1 VKTNELIEEKFED
14 WFWESE
20 DGFSFKA
27 ERCFQWAQLAAEK
40 PETLNRFLTD
50 WLKGTYEVAYKEG
63 YRDALASLH
72 YEPRPSSGGAPVIA
86 LQ

>member
-1 VKTNELIEEKFED
+1 MKTNELIEEKFED

-20 DGFSFKA
+20 DGFQFKA
-27 ERCFQWAQLAAEK
+27 ERCFQWAQLAAENN
-40 PETLNRFLTD
+40 TLNRFLTD
-50 WLKGTYEVAYKEG
+50 WLKATYEVAYKEG

-72 YEPRPSSGGAPVIA
+72 YEPHPNSGGTPATV